1 MAGPFRPRENAG
13 PTGSAELS
21 AQIVAAHVDAF
32 NSHNTDALLAGL
44 ANEVVWITGTDRFTG
59 KAALNGVFDDWLW
72 SLDPMLTVRRLYCS
86 ADGAAAQMREDLIVD
101 GARQAFE
108 IAVFFDIADGLV
120 RRATVYREGN
130 AVIAAYDAVDV
141 DDADAP
147 DDAVATVD
155 VLDTG
160 DPEEQFGAM

>member
-1 MAGPFRPRENAG
+1 
-13 PTGSAELS
+13 
-21 AQIVAAHVDAF
+21 
-32 NSHNTDALLAGL
+32 
-44 ANEVVWITGTDRFTG
+44 
-59 KAALNGVFDDWLW
+59 
-72 SLDPMLTVRRLYCS
+72 LYCS